1 MQMKDDSFQ
10 LDLDRLVRAA
20 RGLEAGGFYNL
31 AKLFWALI
39 YSRQVRT
46 SSQLGVPTNP
56 AELDGEIQAAIQEL
70 NAQGIEPALLA
81 ALQRGREAA
90 RANRAI
96 PASDIPPVYVC
107 RSCGEIILAD
117 SPTGEAPDQCPGCGA
132 WELTFREFPPVYYLE
147 PLHPQVVLQ
156 ALGTAPQQVSHL
168 IQGLSEDQALRS
180 PKAGEWGIRETLFH
194 LLVAEELLAGRVE
207 RMLSEDNPSLEG
219 VAAWTAEGQ
228 ADLTAAAIQQRYR
241 LSRQATLDRLR
252 HMPVESWWRTAWHEE
267 FGTVT
272 ILQQASY
279 FAKHERAHLP
289 QLAAIR
295 KIIEK

>member
-1 MQMKDDSFQ
+1 MQMKDDSPQ

-56 AELDGEIQAAIQEL
+56 AELDSEIQAAIQEL

-90 RANRAI
+90 GANRAI

-107 RSCGEIILAD
+107 RSCGEIILVA
-117 SPTGEAPDQCPGCGA
+117 SPNDNAPDQCPGCGA

-147 PLHPQVVLQ
+147 PLPPQIVLQ
-156 ALGTAPQQVSHL
+156 ALETAPSEVERL
-168 IQGLSEDQALRS
+168 IQGLSEDQMAQA
-180 PKAGEWGIRETLFH
+180 PAPGAWGIRDAFFH
-194 LLVAEELLAGRVE
+194 LLVTQELLAGRVE
-207 RMLSEDNPSLEG
+207 RMLAEENPSLAG
-219 VAAWTAEGQ
+219 VAAWAAESQ
-228 ADLTAAAIQQRYR
+228 ASLTAAAMLDRYR
-241 LSRQATLDRLR
+241 LSRQATLELLR
-252 HMPVESWWRTAWHEE
+252 QMPAESWWRTAWHEE
-267 FGTVT
+267 FGRVT

-279 FAKHERAHLP
+279 FAKHERSHLP

-295 KIIEK
+295 KVIEK